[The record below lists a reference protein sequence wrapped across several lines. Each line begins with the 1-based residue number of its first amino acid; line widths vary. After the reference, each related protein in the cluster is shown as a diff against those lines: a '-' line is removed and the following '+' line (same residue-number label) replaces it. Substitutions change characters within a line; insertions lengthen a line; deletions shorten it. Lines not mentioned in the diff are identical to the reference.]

1 MKESESRETL
11 TEVAVERLTTDIVNG
26 VLPPDKKLLIA
37 DLKERYGMGAS
48 PLREGLAQ
56 LSSLGFVV
64 FDSRR
69 GFRVTPISKED
80 LEDITALRK
89 MIEVTA
95 LRQAIEHG
103 DDEWEVGI
111 VTAFAR
117 LERIVTRLENGTE
130 TEESVFEQAHKQIH
144 IALVSACRSRR
155 LLYLQSILY
164 DQARR
169 YRHLMIRS
177 IRDLQEFLKI
187 HDELV
192 KVVISRQT
200 EKACAMLSEHIDLT
214 PQKVYPD
221 LAGRP
226 EIAENPETMESPPR
240 SL

>member
-1 MKESESRETL
+1 MKEAESRETL
-11 TEVAVERLTTDIVNG
+11 TEVAVERLTADIVNG
-26 VLPPDKKLLIA
+26 VLPPDRKLLIA

-69 GFRVTPISKED
+69 GFRVTPISEED
-80 LEDITALRK
+80 LEDITVLRK
-89 MIEVTA
+89 VIEITA

-117 LERIVTRLENGTE
+117 LERIVARLVNGEEIGEN
-130 TEESVFEQAHKQIH
+130 SFEQAHKQFH

-169 YRHLMIRS
+169 YRHLMIS
-177 IRDLQEFLKI
+177 QIRDLQEFLEI

-192 KVVISRQT
+192 KVVISRQM
-200 EKACAMLSEHIDLT
+200 EKACAMLSEHIELT
-214 PQKVYPD
+214 PQKVYPEP
-221 LAGRP
+221 AGRL
-226 EIAENPETMESPPR
+226 EIT
-240 SL
+240 

>member
-1 MKESESRETL
+1 MKEAESKETL
-11 TEVAVERLTTDIVNG
+11 TEVAVERLTADIVNG
-26 VLPPDKKLLIA
+26 VLSPDKKLLIA

-80 LEDITALRK
+80 LEDVSTVRK
-89 MIEVTA
+89 VIEITA
-95 LRQAIEHG
+95 LRQALEHG

-117 LERIVTRLENGTE
+117 LKRIVARLESGE
-130 TEESVFEQAHKQIH
+130 DSDESNFERAHKQMH
-144 IALVSACRSRR
+144 VALLSACRSRR
-155 LLYLQSILY
+155 LLTMQSVLF

-169 YRHLMIRS
+169 YRHLMIS
-177 IRDLQEFLKI
+177 QIRDLQEFLKI

-192 KVVISRQT
+192 QVVISRQT
-200 EKACAMLSEHIDLT
+200 EKACTMFGEHIDLT
-214 PQKVYPD
+214 PQKVYPEFGEVP
-221 LAGRP
+221 AG
-226 EIAENPETMESPPR
+226 A
-240 SL
+240 